1 MGCNPGPRDCGACR
15 NGGIGRHASLRGWS
29 RSYGVQVQVLFPA
42 PCIARGRQAR
52 NERRAGP
59 RGAVGI
65 DGPRPLARRWPLR
78 RWDRSGTSGCGRAA
92 HRKGDNSVAGWS
104 SPVARRAHNPK
115 VAGSNPAPATIT
127 SRFVDPYGFAHLGRI
142 GCRGGRRFS
151 VVDDKS
157 QDLAALRRENAELKR
172 RLAVAERLIVV
183 LREIPVGKAHSLPPA
198 QEAEMADG
206 TARAGR
212 KKSVRRADASRHD
225 GAAQGEGKGPG
236 AG

>member
-1 MGCNPGPRDCGACR
+1 M
-15 NGGIGRHASLRGWS
+15 
-29 RSYGVQVQVLFPA
+29 
-42 PCIARGRQAR
+42 
-52 NERRAGP
+52 
-59 RGAVGI
+59 
-65 DGPRPLARRWPLR
+65 
-78 RWDRSGTSGCGRAA
+78 
-92 HRKGDNSVAGWS
+92 
-104 SPVARRAHNPK
+104 
-115 VAGSNPAPATIT
+115 
-127 SRFVDPYGFAHLGRI
+127 
-142 GCRGGRRFS
+142 
-151 VVDDKS
+151 DDKS